1 MNGLDFLAEKIGR
14 KQLIAIVGMIV
25 LAQVGVPAY
34 QITLV
39 AIAGIGSQLLID
51 ALPVDW
57 FRVRKKLQIG
67 GQADGDTQR
76 LS

>member
-25 LAQVGVPAY
+25 LAQMGAASWQVTA
-34 QITLV
+34 V

-51 ALPVDW
+51 W
-57 FRVRKKLQIG
+57 FRPRTKRTSEQ
-67 GQADGDTQR
+67 
-76 LS
+76 